1 MVDPVLR
8 LGAGGGLNES
18 TIVVTGGA
26 GFIGSH
32 VVARLLAEGAS
43 VKVIDDLSTGRLD
56 NLHNSLGAGLTDGDI
71 RICDVRSAEAAD
83 AIRLWLPEIVVHLAA
98 QSNLPASTRSPLV
111 DADINIRGTVNVL
124 DACAAAGTGLVV
136 YAATSAIYGT
146 VDGGAL
152 PVGETAPMAPT
163 SPYGLSKA
171 TALKYLD
178 WYRDHRSVDYTAL
191 VLGNV
196 YGPRQVGPSCGVVGL
211 MAQAAVAGADLAIF
225 GDGHQTRDFVFVA
238 DVAEAVTAACTTGGL
253 GLINIASGVE
263 TTVGEIAGWVAQA
276 AGTGTP
282 RHADPLP
289 GEVRRM
295 ALDISRARDLLGWH
309 PTTPLAEGVRITVRA
324 ARRRDSIK
332 EAS

>member
-1 MVDPVLR
+1 M
-8 LGAGGGLNES
+8 
-18 TIVVTGGA
+18 TGGA

-32 VVARLLAEGAS
+32 VVARLLTEGANI
-43 VKVIDDLSTGRLD
+43 KIIDDLSTGRLE
-56 NLHNSLGAGLTDGDI
+56 NLHDSLGAGLADADI
-71 RICDVRSAEAAD
+71 RICDVRSTDAAN
-83 AIRLWLPEIVVHLAA
+83 AIRLWRPEIVVHLAA

-124 DACAAAGTGLVV
+124 DSCAEAETGLVV

-146 VDGGAL
+146 VEGDAL
-152 PVGETAPMAPT
+152 PVAETAPIAPT

-171 TALKYLD
+171 TALRYLD

-196 YGPRQVGPSCGVVGL
+196 YGPRQVGPMCGVVGL
-211 MAQAAVAGADLAIF
+211 MAQAAMAGGHLAIF

-238 DVAEAVTAACTTGGL
+238 DVVEAVTAACTTGGL
-253 GLINIASGVE
+253 GLVNIASGVE
-263 TTVGEIAGWVAQA
+263 TTVGEIAWLVSQA
-276 AGTGTP
+276 ADTGAL

-309 PTTPLAEGVRITVRA
+309 PTTPVTEGVRITVRA

>member
-8 LGAGGGLNES
+8 LDAGGRLNES

-32 VVARLLAEGAS
+32 VVARLLAEGAT
-43 VKVIDDLSTGRLD
+43 VKVIDDLSTGRLE
-56 NLHNSLGAGLTDGDI
+56 NLRDSLGAGLADGDI
-71 RICDVRSAEAAD
+71 RICDVRSTDAVD
-83 AIRLWLPEIVVHLAA
+83 AIRLWRPEIVVHLAA

-124 DACAAAGTGLVV
+124 DSCAEAETRLVV

-146 VDGGAL
+146 VDGDAV
-152 PVGETAPMAPT
+152 PVAETAPIAPT

-196 YGPRQVGPSCGVVGL
+196 YGPRQVGPMCGVVGL
-211 MAQAAVAGADLAIF
+211 MAQAAMTRGHLAIF

-253 GLINIASGVE
+253 GLVNIASGVE
-263 TTVGEIAGWVAQA
+263 TTVGEIAGLVSQA
-276 AGTGTP
+276 AGTGAL